1 MAEKQE
7 PVNFNAHLSSIVKD
21 DLVNRSNIATG
32 NTAGWFFNIV
42 FPDIPEL
49 NGTELVVPLSN
60 KEWPR
65 YVYDEIFNC
74 INAKYPEITSP
85 SFKGQSYRLQIYIEG
100 QDVEVADQETKS
112 NTTFLNGATVELRY
126 HRGLIGPVL
135 GREEVG
141 AAGATADAGAGLA
154 APVPRS
160 MGFHDHDDWDDNW
173 DPAAPAPAAH
183 AAHAAPAAPAATL
196 EKVAM
201 ALWGTLPPPLSDNE
215 SYDAKKQRA
224 LAAAAELLDGAPA
237 DPFPPIRHS
246 DSNTM
251 MTYDHKQQ
259 LYHEPIRNPVS
270 GKWMIY
276 DPAIERYSEPLA
288 PWSGGPGAP
297 GTAMQGP
304 PSTIYPN
311 GGNNYGGKRPQSKR
325 GKKKQKS
332 KSKSK
337 KSKTKKSK
345 SKSKRNKRRSYKRVN

>member
-21 DLVNRSNIATG
+21 DLVNRSKIATG

-60 KEWPR
+60 KEWPH
-65 YVYDEIFNC
+65 YVYDEIFSC

-85 SFKGQSYRLQIYIEG
+85 SFQCQSYRLQIYIEG
-100 QDVEVADQETKS
+100 QDVEVVDQETKS
-112 NTTFLNGATVELRY
+112 TYLPNGATVDLRY

-141 AAGATADAGAGLA
+141 AAGAAGAGLA
-154 APVPRS
+154 APVPLLR
-160 MGFHDHDDWDDNW
+160 GFHGDDDWRNEDWDENW
-173 DPAAPAPAAH
+173 DWEPAAPALAAPAL
-183 AAHAAPAAPAATL
+183 AAPAAD
-196 EKVAM
+196 AM
-201 ALWGTLPPPLSDNE
+201 AAHAD
-215 SYDAKKQRA
+215 
-224 LAAAAELLDGAPA
+224 AAAAAPA
-237 DPFPPIRHS
+237 DPFPPILHPASR
-246 DSNTM
+246 TM
-251 MTYDHKQQ
+251 MTYDHKQHR
-259 LYHEPIRNPVS
+259 YIEPILNGVS

-276 DPAIERYSEPLA
+276 DPANEWYSEPLA
-288 PWSGGPGAP
+288 PWSGGPPTP

-304 PSTIYPN
+304 PPTIYPN
-311 GGNNYGGKRPQSKR
+311 TGEQTGPYKYGGKRPQSKR